1 MLNNDRKSSAKY
13 CDINLIVD
21 EHEYPAHKCILR
33 DMCPFFEKI
42 VCAET
47 KAFCGDEIV
56 IEGVS
61 EEVLDIILDF
71 IYTGE
76 VTMGNEFAYLFS
88 KAADYLGLEYNLRPN
103 WWNFMQYN
111 WFVKR

>member
-1 MLNNDRKSSAKY
+1 MLNKDRKTSAKY

-61 EEVLDIILDF
+61 EEVFEIILDF
-71 IYTGE
+71 IYMGE
-76 VTMGNEFAYLFS
+76 VIIDNEFVYLFS
-88 KAADYLGLEYNLRPN
+88 KAADYLGLEYNLRPV
-103 WWNFMQYN
+103 WWNLMQYIRL
-111 WFVKR
+111 VKR